1 MFTDQ
6 VNVNLE

>member
-6 VNVNLE
+6 VAPQ